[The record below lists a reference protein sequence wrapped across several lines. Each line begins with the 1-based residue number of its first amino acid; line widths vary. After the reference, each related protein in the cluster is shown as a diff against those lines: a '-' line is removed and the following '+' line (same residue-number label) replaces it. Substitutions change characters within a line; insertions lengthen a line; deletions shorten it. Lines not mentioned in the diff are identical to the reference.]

1 MNDSPMTADGRQLV
15 NRPLVQAHL
24 LASFGWFVLS
34 ILAGLLFS
42 TQFVRNYVFPDV
54 ELLSPGRIRMVH
66 THLVAFGW
74 IFNALLAGM
83 IWSIPRL
90 TGQRILSDGLGWLIF
105 VVWQSIMAAAVVGIL
120 MGQAQGLEWGEN
132 PVWIDP
138 LVVVGWVLVVTNLI
152 TPILRSKER
161 NLYVSLWYF
170 LAAFIWTG
178 LTYVMGNFF
187 PQYWVPGVAGAAV
200 TGLYIHDLVG
210 LFVTPIGW
218 GLMYY
223 FVPIILKRPIWSH
236 AMSLIG
242 FWGLAFF
249 YPLNGVHHYLYSPIP
264 MYVQYGAVVSTVAVE
279 FVVTTVVINFFMS
292 IRYDF
297 DKLRTSLPM
306 RWFYT
311 GMILYFI
318 TCLQCAFQVTLSF
331 QKIIHFTDWVVAH
344 AHLVMFGVFSFWI
357 FGIIIHLW
365 PKLTDR
371 EWAIPK
377 LNEWHY
383 WLTTIGLVVMFLDL
397 TIAGLIQGF
406 SWRSLAPWEESL
418 MASIPFWWVRVFSGY
433 MITAGTLC
441 LLVNIVA
448 TWRNPTRETA
458 PELKPATA

>member
-1 MNDSPMTADGRQLV
+1 MTSVAVERPLV
-15 NRPLVQAHL
+15 NKPLVQAHL
-24 LASFGWFVLS
+24 LAGFLWFLLAIS
-34 ILAGLLFS
+34 AGLLFS
-42 TQFVRNYVFPDV
+42 TQFVRNYLFPDV
-54 ELLSPGRIRMVH
+54 ELLSPGRVRMVH
-66 THLVAFGW
+66 THLVAFGF
-74 IFNALLAGM
+74 IFNCLLGGM

-90 TGQRILSDGLGWLIF
+90 TGQRVLSDILGWLIF
-105 VVWQSIMAAAVVGIL
+105 WVWQAVMTSAMVGIL

-138 LVVVGWVLVVTNLI
+138 VVVVGWILIVVNLI
-152 TPILRSKER
+152 VPILKSKER

-223 FVPIILKRPIWSH
+223 FVPVILKRPIWSH

-292 IRYDF
+292 VRFDW
-297 DKLRTSLPM
+297 DKLRTSLPI

-318 TCLQCAFQVTLSF
+318 TCLQCAFQTTLSF

-357 FGIIIHLW
+357 FGMIVHLW

-371 EWAIPK
+371 EWAVPK

-418 MASIPFWWVRVFSGY
+418 MASIPFWWVRVFSGL
-433 MITAGTLC
+433 MITAGTFC
-441 LLVNIVA
+441 LVANLLA
-448 TWRNPTRETA
+448 TWKSPRRAES
-458 PELKPATA
+458 PELSPSAA

>member
-1 MNDSPMTADGRQLV
+1 
-15 NRPLVQAHL
+15 
-24 LASFGWFVLS
+24 
-34 ILAGLLFS
+34 
-42 TQFVRNYVFPDV
+42 
-54 ELLSPGRIRMVH
+54 
-66 THLVAFGW
+66 
-74 IFNALLAGM
+74 
-83 IWSIPRL
+83 
-90 TGQRILSDGLGWLIF
+90 
-105 VVWQSIMAAAVVGIL
+105 
-120 MGQAQGLEWGEN
+120 
-132 PVWIDP
+132 
-138 LVVVGWVLVVTNLI
+138 
-152 TPILRSKER
+152 
-161 NLYVSLWYF
+161 
-170 LAAFIWTG
+170 
-178 LTYVMGNFF
+178 
-187 PQYWVPGVAGAAV
+187 
-200 TGLYIHDLVG
+200 
-210 LFVTPIGW
+210 
-218 GLMYY
+218 
-223 FVPIILKRPIWSH
+223 
-236 AMSLIG
+236 MSLIG